1 MSMVPPVIDKTDHQ
15 KLVGTTPAVLT
26 QWYSP
31 CLGLWDLKRGS
42 ANGVQVKVLPAPA
55 LSLTWKLV
63 WFL

>member
-1 MSMVPPVIDKTDHQ
+1 MSMVRPVIDKTDHQ
-15 KLVGTTPAVLT
+15 KLVGTTLAVLT

-42 ANGVQVKVLPAPA
+42 AHWCAGESPA